1 MERSPTSG
9 FLSTV
14 ARPAGAQTNRAPG
27 ALAEWEFGI
36 VFVGLYLLLERV
48 SFIHPWAA
56 TGITAWN
63 PQTALVLAILLI
75 RGMRGIPAV
84 FLAML
89 ISELLLRMSPATLWV
104 SGLCAAFGTL
114 GYAAAA
120 LVLSKQLSVRARIRS
135 LRDFAWTL
143 GIIAVTPLVVG
154 TFYVGANAS
163 FGLVEWTSY
172 LQVLVH
178 FWIGDVVGMLTFLPL
193 TLVLHDRNA
202 RRKLGSILMRWETL
216 LQLATATAILSL
228 VYVFMPGHNVKY
240 FFLLFLPLIWIA
252 ARHGLIG
259 AAMAVAFVQV
269 GLIVMV
275 QMTDTGASTL
285 LELQARML
293 GLAITGLLLGVVVDE
308 RERAQERLRQSLRLA
323 AAGEMAAAL
332 AHEVNQPLTALVT
345 YGRAC
350 QHMLAHAPA
359 DMEKLEQTVGK
370 LTEQAQRVGAIVK
383 RLRDFLRSGTMN
395 LERIDPGEFLAGIRS
410 AFIVEAERDR
420 VDLQLRVDPDL
431 PRVMIDRLELEIVL
445 RNLVANALES
455 IREAGSVRREVVLEA
470 RAQGRGIV
478 VMSVIDSG
486 PGIAPEVRER
496 LFTPFST
503 SKSHGMGLGLAIS
516 RAIVTAH
523 GGRLWAEPTSFGSFH
538 LTLPTVTGDSD
549 DIEH

>member
-1 MERSPTSG
+1 MEKSPASTYLGTSPRPV
-9 FLSTV
+9 STESG
-14 ARPAGAQTNRAPG
+14 RLLWS
-27 ALAEWEFGI
+27 LAEWEFGI

-48 SFIHPWAA
+48 SFIHPWAT

-63 PQTALVLAILLI
+63 PQTALVLALLLV
-75 RGMRGIPAV
+75 RGMRGAPAV

-89 ISELLLRMSPATLWV
+89 VSELLLRTSAAAMWV
-104 SGLCAAFGTL
+104 SLLCAAFGTL
-114 GYAAAA
+114 GYAGAG
-120 LVLSKQLSVRARIRS
+120 LMLSRQLSARARIRS
-135 LRDFAWTL
+135 LRDFAWLL
-143 GIIAVTPLVVG
+143 GIAAVTPLIVG
-154 TFYVGANAS
+154 AFYVGANAS

-172 LQVLVH
+172 LQVLLH
-178 FWIGDVVGMLTFLPL
+178 FWIGDVVGALTLLPL
-193 TLVLHDRNA
+193 ILVLHDLNG
-202 RRKLGSILMRWETL
+202 RRKLAGILSRWETM
-216 LQLATATAILSL
+216 LQLGTAAAILAL
-228 VYVFMPGHNVKY
+228 VYVFMPGHNVKF

-259 AAMAVAFVQV
+259 AAMAVAFVQL
-269 GLIVMV
+269 GLIVVV
-275 QMTDTGASTL
+275 QMTETGASTL
-285 LELQARML
+285 IELQARML

-308 RERAQERLRQSLRLA
+308 RERAQVKLRQSLRLA

-350 QHMLAHAPA
+350 EHMLAQSPA

-383 RLRDFLRSGTMN
+383 RLRDFLRSGSMN
-395 LERIDPGEFLAGIRS
+395 LERVAPEDFLAGIRNGFV
-410 AFIVEAERDR
+410 AEAERDR
-420 VDLQLRVDPDL
+420 IDVHLRLEPDL
-431 PRVMIDRLELEIVL
+431 PRVMVDRLEIEIVL

-455 IREAGSVRREVVLEA
+455 IREAGSTRREVVLDA
-470 RAQGRGIV
+470 KSHGRGTLL
-478 VMSVIDSG
+478 MSVIDTG
-486 PGIAPEVRER
+486 PGIPAEMREH

-523 GGRLWAEPTSFGSFH
+523 GGRLWAEPTAYGSFH
-538 LTLPTVTGDSD
+538 LTLPTVTGDFD